1 MRLTNSLQIG
11 ITLVGLTQGYVEINV
26 MSMNTYTVKFYVT
39 FSFEEEEVDVK
50 GEKIIKDG
58 TSFSYDD
65 VDEIIEMTVENED
78 TAKDYIIS
86 LFEDS
91 EDNVV
96 DIPTEVSNKQFLTD
110 LTITGVEVIR

>member
-1 MRLTNSLQIG
+1 MF
-11 ITLVGLTQGYVEINV
+11 
-26 MSMNTYTVKFYVT
+26 MNTYTVKFYVT
-39 FSFEEEEVDVK
+39 FSFDEEKIDVK
-50 GEKIIKDG
+50 GEKNVKDG
-58 TSFSYDD
+58 IPFSYDD

-96 DIPTEVSNKQFLTD
+96 DIPTQVSNKQFSTD
-110 LTITGVEVIR
+110 LIITGVEVIR

>member
-1 MRLTNSLQIG
+1 MF
-11 ITLVGLTQGYVEINV
+11 
-26 MSMNTYTVKFYVT
+26 MNTYIVKFL
-39 FSFEEEEVDVK
+39 FDEEKVDIK
-50 GEKIIKDG
+50 GEKTVKDG
-58 TSFSYDD
+58 MTFSYDD

-96 DIPTEVSNKQFLTD
+96 DIPTEVSNKQFSTD
-110 LTITGVEVIR
+110 LTITGVEIII

>member
-1 MRLTNSLQIG
+1 MKTYIVKYY
-11 ITLVGLTQGYVEINV
+11 IT
-26 MSMNTYTVKFYVT
+26 FT
-39 FSFEEEEVDVK
+39 FDNEELEVK
-50 GEKIIKDG
+50 GEMSVADG
-58 TSFSYDD
+58 TPFSYDD

-96 DIPTEVSNKQFLTD
+96 DIPAEVSNRQFSTD